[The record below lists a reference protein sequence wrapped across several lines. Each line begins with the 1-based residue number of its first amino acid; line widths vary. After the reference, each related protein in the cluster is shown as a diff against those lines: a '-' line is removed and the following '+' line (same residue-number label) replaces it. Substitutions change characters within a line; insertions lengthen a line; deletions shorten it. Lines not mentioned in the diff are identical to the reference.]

1 MRLQRAAGTGPARPG
16 GELGNNR
23 VQFVKLMVSSI
34 PPGQPLSTFGPR
46 ILRASSIRSLTRA
59 RRTLLRGSRG
69 RAREPPT
76 PGMVLTTTILAS
88 SLGFVDGSVVNV
100 GLPAI
105 GRELA
110 RRRGRSA
117 MGDKRL
123 SPALE
128 RPVTFRR
135 RLGDPFGRGPPHH
148 LGPRCPPGAHRGVP
162 CARGKVAVGLRST
175 ARRSTS

>member
-46 ILRASSIRSLTRA
+46 ILRASSIRSSTRA

-69 RAREPPT
+69 RAREPPN

-117 MGDKRL
+117 MGDKHL

-135 RLGDPFGRGPPHH
+135 SARRGPPHH